1 MRFSSGTI
9 VDYYLIINKLY
20 SDDRRN
26 SKHPTYIYI
35 HTYLYINIQVQYIRI
50 YIYIYKYNTY
60 IFIYTYTST
69 IHTYLYIHIQ
79 VQYIRIY
86 INIYKY
92 NTYMHHLDC
101 RFIELQLKLEVRT
114 FAKFFSNERKKIC
127 YFLVKLIKTNSF
139 LFIYYS
145 YLIIVNLHNLYT
157 FN

>member
-35 HTYLYINIQVQYIRI
+35 HTYLYINM
-50 YIYIYKYNTY
+50 
-60 IFIYTYTST
+60 
-69 IHTYLYIHIQ
+69 
-79 VQYIRIY
+79 
-86 INIYKY
+86 KY

-101 RFIELQLKLEVRT
+101 RFIELQLKLEVRK
-114 FAKFFSNERKKIC
+114 FAKFFSKERKKIC
-127 YFLVKLIKTNSF
+127 YFLVKLFKTNSF

-157 FN
+157 FNWKLNIVLFYI